1 MKADF
6 YGKTAVITGAG
17 NRSGIGSAIA
27 RRLAADG
34 ARVAVTDLAQGEDVA
49 EGIRRGSLAELEAVA
64 AELRAD
70 HGVEA
75 LALALDVSDRES
87 VKQAI
92 ASVGERFGRIDALFN
107 NAGTVFG
114 APAPLHEYD
123 EDAWKKTLDVNLTGV
138 LRVTQAAVP
147 LMLGAPS
154 AVVNTSSRAG
164 KTPARL
170 NGAYSVSKAGV
181 IMVTKAMAL
190 ELAPHQIRVNAVCP
204 GLIRTDLQ
212 KGNVA
217 LKAHFWGVDL
227 EEAERRLLEA
237 VPLGRMGTTDE
248 VAELCVMLAS
258 PRTSYVTG
266 QAINIGGGMLLEL

>member
-1 MKADF
+1 MAPGTSQRALSLLLAATLALSGCAASPYTFGVDLEGPRTLKLRE
-6 YGKTAVITGAG
+6 GEPQIERGRPNVVID
-17 NRSGIGSAIA
+17 SIGSWIFG
-27 RRLAADG
+27 LPSKILLLNH
-34 ARVAVTDLAQGEDVA
+34 RVDN
-49 EGIRRGSLAELEAVA
+49 
-64 AELRAD
+64 
-70 HGVEA
+70 H
-75 LALALDVSDRES
+75 DVSEDTAE
-87 VKQAI
+87 A
-92 ASVGERFGRIDALFN
+92 
-107 NAGTVFG
+107 
-114 APAPLHEYD
+114 LHEYD

-181 IMVTKAMAL
+181 IMLTKAMAL

-217 LKAHFWGVDL
+217 LKAHFWQVDL
-227 EEAERRLLEA
+227 EEAERRMLED
-237 VPLGRMGTTDE
+237 VPLGRMGTIEE

-258 PRTSYVTG
+258 PQASYVTG
-266 QAINIGGGMLLEL
+266 QAINIGGGMLMEL